1 MRNINPTGALADLR
15 TVFREAGPARWRYA
29 VLAALCTFGT
39 FGIMATQSWKG
50 ERRLPEITYINSWPA
65 DRTEAETKSFIAAN
79 QKKKDA
85 REKAQAESDA
95 EAQKLW
101 MAVGKASGMD
111 VNAIKQKAEADAAA
125 AKAKAAAA
133 AKLPAAAPDAPAP
146 DAPARESAQAPA
158 TQTPVGR

>member
-15 TVFREAGPARWRYA
+15 TVYREAGPGRWRYA
-29 VLAALCTFGT
+29 LLAALCTFGT
-39 FGIMATQSWKG
+39 FAIMATQNWVG

-65 DRTEAETKSFIAAN
+65 DRTEAETKAFIAAN

-85 REKAQAESDA
+85 REKEQAASDA

-125 AKAKAAAA
+125 EKARADALSAKNAALATARAQARAK
-133 AKLPAAAPDAPAP
+133 
-146 DAPARESAQAPA
+146 APA
-158 TQTPVGR
+158 TQTPSGR

>member
-1 MRNINPTGALADLR
+1 MSFMRNINPVGALADLR
-15 TVFREAGPARWRYA
+15 TVYREAGPARWRYA
-29 VLAALCTFGT
+29 LLAALCTFGT
-39 FGIMATQSWKG
+39 FAIMATQNWVG

-65 DRTEAETKSFIAAN
+65 DRTEAETKAFIIAN

-111 VNAIKQKAEADAAA
+111 VDAIKRQAEADAAA
-125 AKAKAAAA
+125 EKAKAAALA
-133 AKLPAAAPDAPAP
+133 AKHAALSS
-146 DAPARESAQAPA
+146 ARAKAPA

>member
-15 TVFREAGPARWRYA
+15 IVFREAGPARWRYA

-39 FGIMATQSWKG
+39 FGIMATQNWVG

-65 DRTEAETKSFIAAN
+65 DRTEAETKAFIAEN
-79 QKKKDA
+79 QKKKEA
-85 REKAQAESDA
+85 REQEQAASDA

-111 VNAIKQKAEADAAA
+111 VDAIKRKADADAAA
-125 AKAKAAAA
+125 TKAAADALSAKNA
-133 AKLPAAAPDAPAP
+133 ALAM
-146 DAPARESAQAPA
+146 ARAKAPA

>member
-1 MRNINPTGALADLR
+1 MSFMRNINPTGAIADLR
-15 TVFREAGPARWRYA
+15 SVYRDAGPARWRNA
-29 VLAALCTFGT
+29 VLAAFCTFGM
-39 FGIMATQSWKG
+39 FAIMATQNWVG

-65 DRTEAETKSFIAAN
+65 DRTEAETRVFIAAN

-111 VNAIKQKAEADAAA
+111 VEAIKQKVEADAAA

-133 AKLPAAAPDAPAP
+133 AKLSAAAAAAPAVA
-146 DAPARESAQAPA
+146 ESAIAPA

>member
-1 MRNINPTGALADLR
+1 MSFMRNINPVGALADLR
-15 TVFREAGPARWRYA
+15 TVYREAGPARWRYA
-29 VLAALCTFGT
+29 LLAALCTFGT
-39 FGIMATQSWKG
+39 FAIMATQNWVG

-65 DRTEAETKSFIAAN
+65 DRTDAETKAFIIAN

-111 VNAIKQKAEADAAA
+111 VDAIKRQADADAAA
-125 AKAKAAAA
+125 EKAKVAALAA
-133 AKLPAAAPDAPAP
+133 NNAALTSARAK
-146 DAPARESAQAPA
+146 APA